1 LSQDF
6 KALLHFRCNFSLIR
20 NAQAKNFWPAT
31 GQLLGLCGMVS
42 MMLGRLRS
50 AHAVL
55 NAVSVSLVGIVA
67 AVLGVASLLAAF
79 NVIPWPQLALF
90 FGGQAVPQSGMWL
103 QLGLTG
109 LLLLLLLYLPANL
122 RISRLERSHRSF
134 AFGMHD
140 VARAYAHAHAADR
153 KGVFG
158 LSSEFDDMKARLNH
172 LREHPDL
179 RDLEPELL
187 QLAAQMSFETR
198 ELAQTYSDENVVRAK
213 DFLRQ
218 RQHEVQALTDRLAA
232 ARTTCDE
239 LRRWLQDIDA
249 EERQAQTQIK
259 RLEADLKEILP
270 TLGYDFDLE
279 DHREPNVVQLPK
291 PGK

>member
-1 LSQDF
+1 
-6 KALLHFRCNFSLIR
+6 
-20 NAQAKNFWPAT
+20 
-31 GQLLGLCGMVS
+31 MVWKIV
-42 MMLGRLRS
+42 GRLRA
-50 AHAVL
+50 AHAAL

-67 AVLGVASLLAAF
+67 SVLVVASLLAAF
-79 NVIPWPQLALF
+79 RVIALF
-90 FGGQAVPQSGMWL
+90 FGGQAVPQAGMWL

-109 LLLLLLLYLPANL
+109 LMLLLLFYLPANL

-134 AFGMHD
+134 AMDMHD
-140 VARAYAHAHAADR
+140 VARAYAHAHASDR

-158 LSSEFDDMKARLNH
+158 LSSEFEGMKARLNH

-179 RDLEPELL
+179 RHLEPELL

-198 ELAQTYSDENVVRAK
+198 ELAQTYSHEKVNRAK

-218 RQHEVQALTDRLAA
+218 RQQEVQALNDRLAA

-239 LRRWLQDIDA
+239 LRRWLQDVEA

-279 DHREPNVVQLPK
+279 DHREQNVVQLPK